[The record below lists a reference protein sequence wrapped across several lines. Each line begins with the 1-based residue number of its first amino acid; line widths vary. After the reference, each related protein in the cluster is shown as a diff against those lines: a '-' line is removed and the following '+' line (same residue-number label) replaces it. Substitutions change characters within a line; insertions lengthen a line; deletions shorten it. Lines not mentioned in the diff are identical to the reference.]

1 MDVTHTLPFI
11 PLHIDV
17 GAPLRDFYH
26 FLEHEVKPKANS
38 IDKNTKTLLAFF
50 ERLKTFHIFGLNHL
64 DISQRHYFW
73 RNCERASSA
82 LNLLQ
87 TQHQAAVKM
96 LTETPNTALQKQY
109 LNAALNGDTLIGVG
123 FAHLRKVDN
132 PPVRGKLTPEGYR
145 VNGPIRFVT
154 GHTIFE
160 HIAIGFVNETDEEIF
175 ALIPFATPAMADGEI
190 NFGKII
196 DLPAA
201 KSTRTI
207 SMHVKNLLVPES
219 AILSKKPKGTLNTHA
234 LTRYKME
241 SLHAGTALAIADQII
256 LSPRIHEPTIARHFQ
271 QLLSATENYEQRII
285 SRKSTEPVAP
295 VRAAG
300 IQLTHRWLMFAEQI
314 FRGGAFNKN
323 HALYRIHNEAIL
335 TAAVAADDDLLNALI
350 QEP

>member
-1 MDVTHTLPFI
+1 MPTPPFI
-11 PLHIDV
+11 PSHIDV
-17 GAPLRDFYH
+17 SAPLRDFYH
-26 FLEHEVKPKANS
+26 FLEHDVKPKANP
-38 IDKNTKTLLAFF
+38 IDKSTKTLLSFF
-50 ERLKTFHIFGLNHL
+50 ERLKTFHIFGLNNL

-96 LTETPNTALQKQY
+96 LAATTNIPLQKQY
-109 LNAALNGDTLIGVG
+109 LNTALSGDTLIGVG
-123 FAHLRKVDN
+123 FAHLRKIDN
-132 PPVRGKLTPEGYR
+132 PPVCGKLTPEGYR

-154 GHTIFE
+154 GQNIFE
-160 HIAIGFVNETDEEIF
+160 YLAIGFVNETEEEIF
-175 ALIPFATPAMADGEI
+175 ALIPFAAPAASHGEI
-190 NFGKII
+190 SFGKII

-207 SMHVKNLLVPES
+207 SMHVKNLLIPES

-256 LSPRIHEPTIARHFQ
+256 LSPRIHEPAIADYFQ
-271 QLLSATENYEQRII
+271 QLLLATENYEQRII
-285 SRKSTEPVAP
+285 TRKPTEPVAP

-314 FRGGAFNKN
+314 FRGGSFNKN

-335 TAAVAADDDLLNALI
+335 TAAVAADDDLLNALAQQLTI
-350 QEP
+350 